1 MLQVEPE
8 ADDEGNKENG
18 PRPLVTLLREDI
30 EEAGP
35 ENDEIPEL
43 ADQQQQPCREEAT
56 QASIINAAEEVDIS
70 EVMSHAR
77 KFIIITFTDSRRT
90 AK

>member
-18 PRPLVTLLREDI
+18 PRPLVTLLMEDI

-43 ADQQQQPCREEAT
+43 AD
-56 QASIINAAEEVDIS
+56 
-70 EVMSHAR
+70 
-77 KFIIITFTDSRRT
+77 
-90 AK
+90 